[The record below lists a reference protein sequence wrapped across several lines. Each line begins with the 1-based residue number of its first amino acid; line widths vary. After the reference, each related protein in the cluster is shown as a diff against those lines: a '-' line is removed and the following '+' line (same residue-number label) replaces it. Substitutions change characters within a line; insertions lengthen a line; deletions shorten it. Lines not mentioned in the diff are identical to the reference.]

1 MMRQVW
7 VTLVRN
13 TIEGRPTRAALALSL
28 ALAVSAVAGD
38 SANAASAHRSKPRH
52 VHNPHAIV
60 PPGQGTAP
68 QGQFAVPGWSD
79 DATRRWLDGASS
91 GWTQA

>member
-1 MMRQVW
+1 MRQVW

-38 SANAASAHRSKPRH
+38 SANAASVHRSKPGH
-52 VHNPHAIV
+52 VHSPHAIV
-60 PPGQGTAP
+60 PPGQGAAP
-68 QGQFAVPGWSD
+68 QRQFAVPGWSD

-91 GWTQA
+91 AWTQA